1 MGSKKSDTAWMWLM
15 AMRARSEDRMTAAT
29 TRMEGYTCRGKGQG

>member
-1 MGSKKSDTAWMWLM
+1 MGSKKSGTAWLWLR
-15 AMRARSEDRMTAAT
+15 AMRARVEDRMTSAT